1 MGKKLR
7 AELIIKDVIDEL
19 RSFRT
24 ATIIFLTNIVLL
36 VSVASIF
43 YSVINSK
50 QNGYATNYKAVLYMY
65 NNLILMEFVAI
76 LIITPIMAG
85 ASYAKEY
92 KQGTMKLLLLSKLK
106 TMDILLSKIIKS
118 VIINLFLGVTA
129 LPFLSVVFSVGG
141 VTLWDLSKFFIVI
154 VATTMLF
161 GSIGTY
167 FSVKFKSVN
176 KAIICT
182 YIVEL
187 ATSFGAQ
194 VILNIVY
201 KICDKIKN
209 RAYYSGRVG
218 AEYDK
223 VQFDALGNLLLGS
236 PIFNLFKLQSDT
248 VGNTSKFDTTMN
260 NFGINPIIDKIWLF
274 ISICIQLVIIFFVV
288 KKTESIMYN
297 RHFK

>member
-24 ATIIFLTNIVLL
+24 AIIIFLTNIVLL

-76 LIITPIMAG
+76 LIITPIIAG

-92 KQGTMKLLLLSKLK
+92 RQGTMELLLLSKLK

-118 VIINLFLGVTA
+118 VVINLLLGVTS
-129 LPFLSVVFSVGG
+129 LPFLCVVFSVGG
-141 VTLWDLSKFFIVI
+141 VTLWDLTKFFIVI

-176 KAIICT
+176 KAIIYT
-182 YIVEL
+182 YIVEVV
-187 ATSFGAQ
+187 ASFGVQ

-201 KICDKIKN
+201 MICDKIKN
-209 RAYYSGRVG
+209 RAYYSGQSG

-223 VQFDALGNLLLGS
+223 VQFDVLGNLLLGS
-236 PIFNLFKLQSDT
+236 PIFNLFKLQSDI

-260 NFGINPIIDKIWLF
+260 NVGINPIIDKIWLF

-288 KKTESIMYN
+288 KKTKNIMYN

>member
-141 VTLWDLSKFFIVI
+141 VTLWDLFKFFIVI

>member
-7 AELIIKDVIDEL
+7 AELIIKDIIDEL

-182 YIVEL
+182 YIVEI

>member
-24 ATIIFLTNIVLL
+24 AIIIFLTNIVLL

>member
-24 ATIIFLTNIVLL
+24 AIIIFLTNIVLL

-50 QNGYATNYKAVLYMY
+50 QNGYTTNYKAVLYMY

-76 LIITPIMAG
+76 LIITPIIAG

-92 KQGTMKLLLLSKLK
+92 KQGTMELLLLSKLK

-154 VATTMLF
+154 VATSMLF

-167 FSVKFKSVN
+167 FSVKFKSIN

-201 KICDKIKN
+201 TTCDKIKN

-288 KKTESIMYN
+288 KKTKSIMYN

>member
-141 VTLWDLSKFFIVI
+141 VTLWDLFKFFIVI

-236 PIFNLFKLQSDT
+236 PIFNLFKLQSDI

-260 NFGINPIIDKIWLF
+260 NFGINPIINKIWLF

>member
-24 ATIIFLTNIVLL
+24 AIIIFLTNIVLL

-76 LIITPIMAG
+76 LIITPIIAG

-92 KQGTMKLLLLSKLK
+92 KQGTMELLLLSKLK

-201 KICDKIKN
+201 KTCDKIKN

-260 NFGINPIIDKIWLF
+260 NFGINPIVDKIWLF

-288 KKTESIMYN
+288 KKTKSIMYN

>member
-24 ATIIFLTNIVLL
+24 AIIIFLTNIVLL

-50 QNGYATNYKAVLYMY
+50 QNGYTTNYKAVLYMY

-76 LIITPIMAG
+76 LIITPIIAG

-92 KQGTMKLLLLSKLK
+92 KQGTMELLLLSKLK

-154 VATTMLF
+154 VATSMLF

-201 KICDKIKN
+201 TTCDKIKN

-288 KKTESIMYN
+288 KKTKSIMYN

>member
-24 ATIIFLTNIVLL
+24 AIIIFLTNIVLL

-65 NNLILMEFVAI
+65 NNLILLEFVAI
-76 LIITPIMAG
+76 LIITPIIAG

-92 KQGTMKLLLLSKLK
+92 KQGTMELLLLSKLK
-106 TMDILLSKIIKS
+106 TMDILLSKIFKS

-209 RAYYSGRVG
+209 RAYYSGQSG

-223 VQFDALGNLLLGS
+223 VQFDVLGNLLLGS
-236 PIFNLFKLQSDT
+236 PIFNLFKLQSDI

-288 KKTESIMYN
+288 KKTKNIMYN

>member
-24 ATIIFLTNIVLL
+24 AIIIFLTNIVLL

-76 LIITPIMAG
+76 LIITPIIAG

-92 KQGTMKLLLLSKLK
+92 KQGTMELLLLSKLK

-187 ATSFGAQ
+187 VTSFGAQ

-201 KICDKIKN
+201 KTCDKIKN

-260 NFGINPIIDKIWLF
+260 NFGINPIVDKIWLF

-288 KKTESIMYN
+288 KKTKSIMYN